1 LLRGEARGTT
11 HDLNGIKKGLSR
23 GEAHNTTRELNKI
36 QNVTTRARA
45 VHTGAGPRAREASAR
60 GCTRARERGS
70 AMERREGREERGTHH
85 GLDGRQQ
92 PLTEI
97 HPRAGRQMEDRERE
111 VTLRGKERM
120 REWGVHG
127 GGASVTPVS
136 GGRAGCIAYVCQDLF
151 PHIW

>member
-1 LLRGEARGTT
+1 
-11 HDLNGIKKGLSR
+11 
-23 GEAHNTTRELNKI
+23 
-36 QNVTTRARA
+36 

-97 HPRAGRQMEDRERE
+97 HPRAGRQVEDRERE

-120 REWGVHG
+120 REWGAHG
-127 GGASVTPVS
+127 GGGKCHTRFWWQSRVHSICVPGSISTHMVTSQV
-136 GGRAGCIAYVCQDLF
+136 
-151 PHIW
+151 